1 MATPSLENMAWRKSS
16 YSGQGG
22 DCLEVCDGVPDVT
35 PIRDSK
41 QPRGPVLVFP
51 ANSWSVFVRTLKND
65 A

>member
-1 MATPSLENMAWRKSS
+1 MRRAPDGDAVH
-16 YSGQGG
+16 GDPGG
-22 DCLEVCDGVPDVT
+22 DRRIYDGVPDVT